1 MTECVIVLRFC
12 KSNIR
17 LSPRVCVCV
26 CVCVCLCLCVC
37 VGGVRVGEEVER
49 NHFYGDFEK
58 QI

>member
-17 LSPRVCVCV
+17 LSPRVRM
-26 CVCVCLCLCVC
+26 C
-37 VGGVRVGEEVER
+37 VGVGGRVGGWVGEEVER